1 MITFLK
7 TARSAMLLG
16 LAGIL
21 MLAGLAATAGVSNTY
36 AQSAGEGAPATL
48 DQPAGTAIWM
58 GMMDVE
64 WNEVPGA
71 ETYEVQYFNMSGWA
85 DLPGNGIRIAFY
97 GAGAVVRGLSPSSS
111 YTFRVRAV
119 NSHGASDWSSFGWVP
134 QTDGPSAWR
143 NVPEPA
149 NVAATGVPTISGTME
164 TGETLTADVSDIS
177 DENGLGRV
185 KFHYQW
191 MRSDGTTDADI
202 EGATEASYSLTKEDE
217 GKTIEVR
224 VSFTDRHGFSERL
237 LSEATDT
244 VHHTVGQPQGAAT
257 TSAPAAEANEETTS
271 NTSNAP
277 EFPGATTTR
286 SVAENSDTSTLVGLP
301 VAATDSEDTSLTYSI
316 EGEAA
321 DALTVDAA
329 GQLRVAEG
337 AVLDHESRPTLIGT
351 VTATDSAGATASIEV
366 TVTVTDVNDPN
377 IVVIMAD
384 DAGYEVFGPYGSEQY
399 PTPRL
404 DEIASKGARFDNA
417 FAKPLCTP
425 SRSAI
430 MTGKSNVRSYN
441 NWITMASST
450 YTFGDLFGD
459 AGYAT
464 AIAGKWQLHGSYRL
478 NGPYATKQAGGGFDT
493 YCLWD
498 TLLTGGESTSRYW
511 EPTVE
516 CDGSLIATD
525 AEDYG
530 PDIFVDFLLDFMETN
545 QRRPFFAYYPMV
557 LPHQPFV
564 EPPDA
569 SCELDEGNSQC
580 PYEKMVA
587 RVDHNVGRIY
597 DKLRTLGLIDNTLLL
612 FTTDNG
618 TPRSIVSELGGET
631 IYGGKAMT
639 TDGGTRVPLVAHVPG
654 QSEGRVVDDLVDIVD
669 ILPTVAEAAGIELPS
684 DQTFD
689 GVSFWEQLQGN
700 EGTPREWIY
709 TYYWPQPFKRNHDR
723 PVYHPEISYARDKV
737 YKLYSTGELFN
748 VAEDG
753 LELYPLPAD
762 DAASAEARSR
772 LQAVL
777 DSMFGRG
784 WELFLLDRG
793 FGSMPDGSAQ
803 RPRLRPVLRAASVA
817 GDELTLSYVGLVRR
831 SPLPPVT
838 SFTVLVDGD
847 EVPVSE
853 VRIAEG
859 DASIVTSGITEVT
872 LVLESEVAAG
882 QDVTVSYVPGPHPI
896 RIINTTGSPKA
907 APLSDRAV
915 VNIATNSPSAG
926 QPGIRGSGFF
936 GNTLLAITSDI
947 MDADGLANVA
957 YSYQWLLSDNGTD
970 TEIEGADQ
978 VNYRLRSSEERNA
991 IKVRVSFTDDAGH
1004 DETLTSAPV
1013 ALYQPT
1019 ALTARASEGSVVL
1032 TWDPPEEFPYLFN
1045 YRIFRQRPERG
1056 ETEPLLYADTGRSP
1070 ATTYTDSNVEPGAL
1084 YIYRVQATQYRNRLS
1099 LLSGPVEIRTLA
1111 GNTAATGQPTISGT
1125 DGVPA
1130 TPDQP
1135 TGRAIWAGMMD
1146 VEWNEVPG
1154 AEMYEVQYF
1163 NMSGWADLPG
1173 DGIEIAFYGAGA
1185 VVSGLKSSSSYTF
1198 RVRAVNSHGA
1208 SDWSSFGWVP
1218 QTDGPPAWVNVP
1230 EPTNVPATGAPVFNG
1245 NREVG
1250 DVLTVDTSGIF
1261 DENGLDRVKFHY
1273 QWIRS
1278 DGTTD
1283 TDIEGATGRSYTL
1296 TEADEGKTIKV
1307 RVWFTD
1313 RHGFPEALI
1322 KTAKSNHFATGVPTI
1337 NGEAWVGETLT
1348 ADTAD
1353 IQDEDGLTDV
1363 KYEYQWVF
1371 AGRRGK
1377 ENIEG
1382 AASATYTL
1390 TEPYLS
1396 KAIRVRVT
1404 FTDDIGNEESLI
1416 SEGTAEVAWRPNNPA
1431 TGAPTIGGTPE
1442 VLQALTAH
1450 TSSIGDEDG
1459 LDNVSFE
1466 YQWVAI
1472 DGGVETDIPGATK
1485 ANYTLSDDDEGK
1497 TVKVRVFF
1505 TDDEGNAE
1513 TLTSEATAAVGAAA
1527 EEVVWESELTVGREL
1542 QVFPDALGY
1551 SVSGDHGGSLT
1562 PDHFEID
1569 GSVYSVQ
1576 FLLHFAEG
1584 LWLGID
1590 RELPVEFTLLAGES
1604 IYEGSESKVPVTG
1617 IGSGGYW
1624 WPLSI
1629 SSWSEDESVQVSLS
1643 IQPQEPMGSREK
1655 APLIANLRDIPPG
1668 HDGQTTFTFELRFS
1682 EEPEPDFSYKTLRD
1696 SAFTVT
1702 GGRVENARRLNKP
1715 SNIRWEITVRPDG
1728 NGEVTIILPA
1738 TTDCE
1743 AEGAICAGDG
1753 RMLFN
1758 RIELTVGGPGG

>member
-1 MITFLK
+1 MYHRRYRGPQ
-7 TARSAMLLG
+7 AEAPSPRSSSFCVLPDVRRAMLWVLTV
-16 LAGIL
+16 LL
-21 MLAGLAATAGVSNTY
+21 MLAGLVALTLDVPNTY
-36 AQSAGEGAPATL
+36 AQSAGEGAPATPE
-48 DQPAGTAIWM
+48 QPAGTAIWM

-97 GAGAVVRGLSPSSS
+97 GAGAVVRGLKPSSS

-119 NSHGASDWSSFGWVP
+119 NSRGASDWSSFGWVP
-134 QTDGPSAWR
+134 QTDGPAAWR

-164 TGETLTADVSDIS
+164 TGETLTADVSGIS
-177 DENGLGRV
+177 DDNGLDRV

-202 EGATEASYSLTKEDE
+202 EGATGASYSLTKEDE

-244 VHHTVGQPQGAAT
+244 VHHTVVQIQGAAT

-271 NTSNAP
+271 NTNNAP

-286 SVAENSDTSTLVGLP
+286 SVAENSDTFILVGLP

-366 TVTVTDVNDPN
+366 TVTVSDVNDPN

-384 DAGYEVFGPYGSEQY
+384 DAGHEVFGPYGSTQY
-399 PTPRL
+399 STPRL
-404 DEIASKGARFDNA
+404 SEIASKGARFDNA
-417 FAKPLCTP
+417 FSKPLCTP

-441 NWITMASST
+441 NWITMARST
-450 YTFGDLFGD
+450 YTFGDLFSD

-478 NGPYATKQAGGGFDT
+478 NGPYATKRAGGGFDT
-493 YCLWD
+493 YCLWN
-498 TLLTGGESTSRYW
+498 TSLTRSDVSSRYW
-511 EPTVE
+511 NPTVE
-516 CDGSLIATD
+516 CDGSLIETG

-669 ILPTVAEAAGIELPS
+669 ILPTVADAAGIELPS

-689 GVSFWEQLQGN
+689 GASFWEQLQGN

-748 VAEDG
+748 VAEDR

-793 FGSMPDGSAQ
+793 FGSMPDGGAQ

-882 QDVTVSYVPGPHPI
+882 QDVTVSYVPGSHPI

-936 GNTLLAITSDI
+936 GNTLRAITSDI

-970 TEIEGADQ
+970 REIEGADQ
-978 VNYRLRSSEERNA
+978 VNYRLRSSEEGNA

-1032 TWDPPEEFPYLFN
+1032 TWDPPEEFPYLFRLP
-1045 YRIFRQRPERG
+1045 YLPSTPR
-1056 ETEPLLYADTGRSP
+1056 TGRDGAP
-1070 ATTYTDSNVEPGAL
+1070 ALRRHGEK
-1084 YIYRVQATQYRNRLS
+1084 
-1099 LLSGPVEIRTLA
+1099 
-1111 GNTAATGQPTISGT
+1111 
-1125 DGVPA
+1125 
-1130 TPDQP
+1130 
-1135 TGRAIWAGMMD
+1135 
-1146 VEWNEVPG
+1146 
-1154 AEMYEVQYF
+1154 
-1163 NMSGWADLPG
+1163 PG
-1173 DGIEIAFYGAGA
+1173 DHLY
-1185 VVSGLKSSSSYTF
+1185 
-1198 RVRAVNSHGA
+1198 
-1208 SDWSSFGWVP
+1208 
-1218 QTDGPPAWVNVP
+1218 
-1230 EPTNVPATGAPVFNG
+1230 
-1245 NREVG
+1245 
-1250 DVLTVDTSGIF
+1250 
-1261 DENGLDRVKFHY
+1261 
-1273 QWIRS
+1273 
-1278 DGTTD
+1278 
-1283 TDIEGATGRSYTL
+1283 
-1296 TEADEGKTIKV
+1296 
-1307 RVWFTD
+1307 
-1313 RHGFPEALI
+1313 
-1322 KTAKSNHFATGVPTI
+1322 
-1337 NGEAWVGETLT
+1337 
-1348 ADTAD
+1348 
-1353 IQDEDGLTDV
+1353 
-1363 KYEYQWVF
+1363 
-1371 AGRRGK
+1371 
-1377 ENIEG
+1377 
-1382 AASATYTL
+1382 
-1390 TEPYLS
+1390 
-1396 KAIRVRVT
+1396 
-1404 FTDDIGNEESLI
+1404 
-1416 SEGTAEVAWRPNNPA
+1416 
-1431 TGAPTIGGTPE
+1431 
-1442 VLQALTAH
+1442 
-1450 TSSIGDEDG
+1450 
-1459 LDNVSFE
+1459 
-1466 YQWVAI
+1466 
-1472 DGGVETDIPGATK
+1472 
-1485 ANYTLSDDDEGK
+1485 
-1497 TVKVRVFF
+1497 
-1505 TDDEGNAE
+1505 
-1513 TLTSEATAAVGAAA
+1513 
-1527 EEVVWESELTVGREL
+1527 
-1542 QVFPDALGY
+1542 
-1551 SVSGDHGGSLT
+1551 
-1562 PDHFEID
+1562 
-1569 GSVYSVQ
+1569 
-1576 FLLHFAEG
+1576 
-1584 LWLGID
+1584 
-1590 RELPVEFTLLAGES
+1590 
-1604 IYEGSESKVPVTG
+1604 
-1617 IGSGGYW
+1617 
-1624 WPLSI
+1624 
-1629 SSWSEDESVQVSLS
+1629 
-1643 IQPQEPMGSREK
+1643 
-1655 APLIANLRDIPPG
+1655 
-1668 HDGQTTFTFELRFS
+1668 
-1682 EEPEPDFSYKTLRD
+1682 
-1696 SAFTVT
+1696 
-1702 GGRVENARRLNKP
+1702 
-1715 SNIRWEITVRPDG
+1715 
-1728 NGEVTIILPA
+1728 
-1738 TTDCE
+1738 
-1743 AEGAICAGDG
+1743 
-1753 RMLFN
+1753 
-1758 RIELTVGGPGG
+1758 